1 MIRMSSNLSDA
12 YPIGNFPS
20 LSDGT
25 VKATVEQALRT
36 RNWPHPLGKLE
47 PLGKHNDYLEL
58 AGRTGQDFLHKEI
71 ERLKLAWD
79 KQLYG
84 DYFDEPTIERAK
96 IYAAQAPLKRMKAD
110 VEKLIAWNHDNHT
123 QEKALRLQVKIDWN
137 EWYYDSGV
145 RVQLEIKRPRSD
157 VWEEHLNQTEES
169 KKNKT
174 SGPFQG
180 MEFRIVPKAAFE
192 LRVRLR
198 AEGTTYLLSERLEGS
213 VSELVNAVDLLQEKT
228 LTIKESRKTT
238 VTLKVVGLD
247 PRPLPEPWKD

>member
-1 MIRMSSNLSDA
+1 
-12 YPIGNFPS
+12 
-20 LSDGT
+20 
-25 VKATVEQALRT
+25 
-36 RNWPHPLGKLE
+36 
-47 PLGKHNDYLEL
+47 
-58 AGRTGQDFLHKEI
+58 
-71 ERLKLAWD
+71 
-79 KQLYG
+79 
-84 DYFDEPTIERAK
+84 
-96 IYAAQAPLKRMKAD
+96 MKAG

-180 MEFRIVPKAAFE
+180 MEFRIVPKAAFK